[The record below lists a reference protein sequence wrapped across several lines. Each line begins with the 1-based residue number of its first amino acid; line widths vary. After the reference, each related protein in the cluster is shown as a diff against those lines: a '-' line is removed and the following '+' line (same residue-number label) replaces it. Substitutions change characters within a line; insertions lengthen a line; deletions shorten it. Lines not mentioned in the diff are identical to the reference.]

1 MAAVPR
7 APGRRVRRSAAA
19 ALLVCAAALALSACT
34 GSGYHYVKN
43 SSEEGSGTY
52 FKIPEGWRVYDENEF
67 FAKLDLP
74 PERAKERKATSWAIA
89 FDASS
94 KPTLKHFEQ
103 AVTRQPFGIAEVR
116 QLGPQ
121 ERDQFSLMT
130 MRNLV
135 VPVDQ
140 LAESGAELEVLK
152 LEEFSRDGGF
162 HGLRFTFNFR
172 YPQAEEFVTFDQ
184 VSIVDS
190 DTKEVHLLVISC
202 SARCY
207 EQKKDTINTVMDSWT
222 VKER

>member
-1 MAAVPR
+1 MTVPR
-7 APGRRVRRSAAA
+7 PAGRMVKRGGVVV
-19 ALLVCAAALALSACT
+19 LVCAAALALAACS

-43 SSEEGSGTY
+43 STDEGSGTY
-52 FKIPEGWRVYDENEF
+52 FKIPEGWRVYDENQF

-74 PERAKERKATSWAIA
+74 PERAKARKATSWAIA

-103 AVTRQPFGIAEVR
+103 PVTAQPFGIAEVR
-116 QLGPQ
+116 ELGPE
-121 ERDQFSLMT
+121 ERDEFSLMA

-135 VPVDQ
+135 LPVDQ
-140 LAESGAELEVLK
+140 LAESEAELEVLR
-152 LEEFSRDGGF
+152 LEEFTRDGGF

-172 YPQAEEFVTFDQ
+172 YPQAKEFVTFDQ
-184 VSIVDS
+184 VSIVDD

-202 SARCY
+202 STKCY
-207 EQKKDTINTVMDSWT
+207 ERKKDTINTVMDSWT

>member
-1 MAAVPR
+1 MAVPR
-7 APGRRVRRSAAA
+7 VSGRTARRGGAV
-19 ALLVCAAALALSACT
+19 LLICAAAIALSACT

-43 SSEEGSGTY
+43 SSDEGSGTY
-52 FKIPEGWRVYDENEF
+52 FKIPESWRVYDENEF

-74 PERAKERKATSWAIA
+74 PERAKARKDTSWAIA

-94 KPTLKHFEQ
+94 KPTLKHFEDP
-103 AVTRQPFGIAEVR
+103 VTRQPFGIAEVR
-116 QLGPQ
+116 QLGPE
-121 ERDQFSLMT
+121 ERDQFSLMA

-135 VPVDQ
+135 LPVDQ

-152 LEEFSRDGGF
+152 LEEFTRDGGF

-172 YPQAEEFVTFDQ
+172 YPENNRFVTFDQ

-202 SARCY
+202 STRCY

>member
-1 MAAVPR
+1 MAVPR
-7 APGRRVRRSAAA
+7 VSGRTARRGGGV
-19 ALLVCAAALALSACT
+19 LLLCAAALALSACT

-43 SSEEGSGTY
+43 SSDEGSGTY

-74 PERAKERKATSWAIA
+74 PERAKARKDTSWAIA

-94 KPTLKHFEQ
+94 KPTLKHFEDP
-103 AVTRQPFGIAEVR
+103 VTRQPFGIAEVR
-116 QLGPQ
+116 QLGPE
-121 ERDQFSLMT
+121 ERDQFSLMA

-135 VPVDQ
+135 LPVDQ

-152 LEEFSRDGGF
+152 LEEITRDGGY

-172 YPQAEEFVTFDQ
+172 YPEGKQFVTFDQ

-190 DTKEVHLLVISC
+190 ETKEIHLLVISC
-202 SARCY
+202 STRCY

>member
-1 MAAVPR
+1 MVKRGGAV
-7 APGRRVRRSAAA
+7 V
-19 ALLVCAAALALSACT
+19 LVCAAALALAACS

-43 SSEEGSGTY
+43 STDEGSGTY
-52 FKIPEGWRVYDENEF
+52 FKIPEGWRVYDENQF

-74 PERAKERKATSWAIA
+74 PERAKARKATSWAIA

-103 AVTRQPFGIAEVR
+103 PVTAQPFGIAEVR
-116 QLGPQ
+116 ELGPE
-121 ERDQFSLMT
+121 ERDEFSLMA

-135 VPVDQ
+135 LPVDQ
-140 LAESGAELEVLK
+140 LAETEAELEVLR
-152 LEEFSRDGGF
+152 LEEFTRDGGF

-172 YPQAEEFVTFDQ
+172 YPQAKEFVTFDQ
-184 VSIVDS
+184 VSIVDD

-202 SARCY
+202 STKCY
-207 EQKKDTINTVMDSWT
+207 ERKKDTINTVMDSWT

>member
-1 MAAVPR
+1 MAVPR
-7 APGRRVRRSAAA
+7 VSGRTARRGGA
-19 ALLVCAAALALSACT
+19 ALLVLAAVIALSACT

-74 PERAKERKATSWAIA
+74 PERAKTRKEMSWAIA

-94 KPTLKHFEQ
+94 NPTLKHFEQ
-103 AVTRQPFGIAEVR
+103 PVTRQPFGIAEVR
-116 QLGPQ
+116 QLGPE
-121 ERDQFSLMT
+121 ERDQFSLMS

-135 VPVDQ
+135 LPVDQ

-152 LEEFSRDGGF
+152 LEEFTRDGGF

-172 YPQAEEFVTFDQ
+172 YPENNQFVTFDQ

-202 SARCY
+202 STRCY

>member
-1 MAAVPR
+1 MTVPR
-7 APGRRVRRSAAA
+7 PAGRMVKRGGVVV
-19 ALLVCAAALALSACT
+19 LVCAAVLALAACS

-43 SSEEGSGTY
+43 STDEGSGTY
-52 FKIPEGWRVYDENEF
+52 FKIPEGWRVYDENQF

-74 PERAKERKATSWAIA
+74 PERAKARKATSWAIA

-103 AVTRQPFGIAEVR
+103 PVTAQPFGIAEVR
-116 QLGPQ
+116 ELGPE
-121 ERDQFSLMT
+121 ERDEFSLMA

-135 VPVDQ
+135 LPVDQ
-140 LAESGAELEVLK
+140 LAESEAELEVLR
-152 LEEFSRDGGF
+152 LEEFTRDGGF

-172 YPQAEEFVTFDQ
+172 YPQAKEFVTFDQ
-184 VSIVDS
+184 VSIVDD

-202 SARCY
+202 STKCY
-207 EQKKDTINTVMDSWT
+207 ERKKDTINTVMDSWT

>member
-1 MAAVPR
+1 MAVSRVAGRTARRGSAV
-7 APGRRVRRSAAA
+7 V
-19 ALLVCAAALALSACT
+19 LVCAAALVLSACT

-43 SSEEGSGTY
+43 SSDEGSGTY
-52 FKIPEGWRVYDENEF
+52 FKVPDGWRIYDENEF

-74 PERAKERKATSWAIA
+74 PERAKARKETSWAVA

-94 KPTLKHFEQ
+94 KPTLKHFEDP
-103 AVTRQPFGIAEVR
+103 VTRQPFGIAEVR
-116 QLGPQ
+116 VLGPE
-121 ERDQFSLMT
+121 ERDQFSLMA

-135 VPVDQ
+135 LPVDE
-140 LAESGAELEVLK
+140 LVETDAELEVLR
-152 LEEFSRDGGF
+152 LDEFTRDGGF

-172 YPQAEEFVTFDQ
+172 YPQAKEFVTFDQ

-202 SARCY
+202 SAKCY
-207 EQKKDTINTVMDSWT
+207 ELKKDMINTVMDSWT